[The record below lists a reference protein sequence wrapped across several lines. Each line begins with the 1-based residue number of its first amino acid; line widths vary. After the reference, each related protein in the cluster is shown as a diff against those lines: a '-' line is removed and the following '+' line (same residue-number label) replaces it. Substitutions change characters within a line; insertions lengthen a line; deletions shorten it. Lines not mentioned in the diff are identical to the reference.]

1 MCGIKGG
8 SIVTAVLLASVLT
21 AASAVAGGNLRYSIS
36 VGKFD
41 NEAGW
46 SGAWNI
52 GDGFATMM
60 TAALNDSK
68 QFIVL
73 GDKEMRDMAMGEQDQ
88 ATTGRMA
95 GGKKAPETGQMTP
108 AQLLVRGSVTH
119 VQDDTGG
126 SEGGL
131 NFKGIRVGGKKDS
144 AEVNITIYLVDTE
157 TGQVKASTKVVG
169 QSSKKGLNVGYFG
182 SALGGLT
189 GGGGGHKNDNVGKAC
204 EDALSQAV
212 AFLVKQLETVQW
224 EGSVVLAAA
233 DKIMVNRGT
242 REGVE
247 VGQEFKVGEATEVR
261 DPDTGE
267 VLDVSVDV
275 VGRLKVDSVKEK
287 VAYCKAL
294 EGADAIKKGMSVG
307 PAD

>member
-1 MCGIKGG
+1 
-8 SIVTAVLLASVLT
+8 
-21 AASAVAGGNLRYSIS
+21 
-36 VGKFD
+36 
-41 NEAGW
+41 
-46 SGAWNI
+46 
-52 GDGFATMM
+52 
-60 TAALNDSK
+60 
-68 QFIVL
+68 
-73 GDKEMRDMAMGEQDQ
+73 
-88 ATTGRMA
+88 
-95 GGKKAPETGQMTP
+95 
-108 AQLLVRGSVTH
+108 
-119 VQDDTGG
+119 
-126 SEGGL
+126 
-131 NFKGIRVGGKKDS
+131 
-144 AEVNITIYLVDTE
+144 
-157 TGQVKASTKVVG
+157 
-169 QSSKKGLNVGYFG
+169 
-182 SALGGLT
+182 
-189 GGGGGHKNDNVGKAC
+189 VGKAC

-294 EGADAIKKGMSVG
+294 EGADAIKKGMSVF